1 MGRTRL
7 ILLAGSALALGGN
20 AAPALADPGTAT
32 RSGTPEDAA
41 TIAGLQRQIDE
52 LRAQVQALLAA
63 QARQQA
69 AAATATASAPG
80 ASAPGAPGTPATAP
94 TPVPVLAAAAPAP
107 APAAVPAAAPAKP
120 KSKAW
125 YEKLQLRGYTQLRLN
140 EVLAGDSDAPAGVSR
155 LRSVQDAAVGE
166 KGTFSFRRI
175 RLALQGDVS
184 ERVGLYLQGEFASA
198 VSGQA
203 NGERRENFFQL
214 RDAYAD
220 VYFADR
226 TIKLRVG
233 QSKVPFGWENLQSS
247 SNRIAPDRAD
257 GPNSGVPGERDIGLV
272 AYYTPPAIQRVWDDL
287 AKDGQKL
294 FGNYGAFALGVFNG
308 QGTNRAEKNDGLMKV
323 AMATVPLRL
332 DGLGGAFGGKVL
344 ELGVSGMVNTFQPE
358 LRTGGVSPRA
368 YRDDRVNVH
377 AILYPAPFGLQA
389 EWSWGKGPEWNR
401 LAQSLTS
408 APLNGGYV
416 QAMYRI
422 KHSPIGALIP
432 YARWQSYH
440 GGWKSATNAP
450 RISTDELEL
459 GVEWL
464 PLKEFEVTMA
474 YARTRRAEADERRS
488 GVARGDLLRAQL
500 QWNY

>member
-7 ILLAGSALALGGN
+7 VLLAGSALALGAGPV
-20 AAPALADPGTAT
+20 PALAA
-32 RSGTPEDAA
+32 TPEDQA

-63 QARQQA
+63 QARQPAAPSPA
-69 AAATATASAPG
+69 AAPDAAPSTAPAPLLANATATA
-80 ASAPGAPGTPATAP
+80 
-94 TPVPVLAAAAPAP
+94 VPAPAP
-107 APAAVPAAAPAKP
+107 APAPVVSPARAKP
-120 KSKAW
+120 KAW
-125 YEKLQLRGYTQLRLN
+125 YEKLQLRGYAQLRLN
-140 EVLAGDSDAPAGVSR
+140 EVLAGDSDAPAGIAR
-155 LRSVQDAAVGE
+155 LRSVQDSAVGE

-247 SNRIAPDRAD
+247 SNRIALDRAD

-272 AYYTPPAIQRVWDDL
+272 AYYTPPAIQRVWDGL
-287 AKDGQKL
+287 ARDGQKL

-308 QGTNRAEKNDGLMKV
+308 QGTNRTEKNDGLMKV

-368 YRDDRVNVH
+368 FRDDRVNVH

-389 EWSWGKGPEWNR
+389 EWTWGKGPEWNR
-401 LAQSLTS
+401 LTQSLTT

-422 KHSPIGALIP
+422 RQSPIGSLIP
-432 YARWQSYH
+432 YARWQSYR
-440 GGWKSATNAP
+440 GGWKTATNAP
-450 RISTDELEL
+450 RISTNEVEL

-474 YARTRRAEADERRS
+474 YARARRSEADERRS
-488 GVARGDLLRAQL
+488 GVAHGDLLRAQL